1 MIASLNQSSS
11 LSSWVAT
18 LMSGATLTVQPSREA
33 AKQQGGVAVL
43 IDTQPDAAP
52 FERIPLAGDQVFDRF
67 DATLVVRRADLELAE
82 MKPEF
87 SWSSFRQCHR
97 HSDRIIAPH
106 RFLDKSDHFA
116 VVDLR
121 EAQVAGLQ
129 QSRVAFPYS
138 IKLTDVILDVAG
150 RIPVSDFQLVFLRVE
165 ILLLAGYRFMFEQ
178 LESVID
184 AVAARER
191 GSQRDARL
199 EHPRLSGL

>member
-11 LSSWVAT
+11 LSTWGST
-18 LMSGATLTVQPSREA
+18 LMSGATFTVRLSREA
-33 AKQQGGVAVL
+33 AKQQGGVTVL

-52 FERIPLAGDQVFDRF
+52 FERVPLAGDQVLDRF
-67 DATLVVRRADLELAE
+67 YAMPVIRRADLELAE

-87 SWSSFRQCHR
+87 SWSSFCQCHR
-97 HSDRIIAPH
+97 HSDRIIALH

-121 EAQVAGLQ
+121 EAQVVDLQ
-129 QSRVAFPYS
+129 QSRVSFPYP
-138 IKLTDVILDVAG
+138 IKLTDVILDVAWLLP
-150 RIPVSDFQLVFLRVE
+150 ISDLKLVFLRVE
-165 ILLLAGYRFMFEQ
+165 IFLLAGYRFMLEQ
-178 LESVID
+178 LESIVD

-191 GSQRDARL
+191 SRQRDARL